1 MDQGYEQDIL
11 CQLQVNRNFLKIN
24 FTSPIVIWNQHKPFC
39 RSCVQNFQ
47 ATLHDKE
54 VQLNVCE
61 QRLEIRDNQV
71 RELQREV
78 ESLKKDVVEC
88 LKQQGEAE
96 VETRDHLLLQLDDKK
111 REVEALN
118 RELNKRTINLQ
129 VSQSYGLTS

>member
-1 MDQGYEQDIL
+1 M
-11 CQLQVNRNFLKIN
+11 
-24 FTSPIVIWNQHKPFC
+24 
-39 RSCVQNFQ
+39 
-47 ATLHDKE
+47 
-54 VQLNVCE
+54 NVCE